1 MTDTDTVD
9 LNPRFADGDP
19 MRVIGLGER
28 YDAVTM
34 NRIPEQWAH
43 FQQRLADVRGRIDPA
58 QFGIFYQLSESPFA
72 CEYIT
77 AVMVGEDAPL
87 PAGFVERRLPARRHA
102 VFTHRGHPSGLR
114 PLMDAIFH
122 DWLPR
127 SGETAAGNPDFVE
140 VYGEAFDPIRL
151 QGVIEVWVPLES

>member
-1 MTDTDTVD
+1 MADTQTVE

-19 MRVIGLGER
+19 MRVIGLCER

-43 FQQRLADVRGRIDPA
+43 FQQRLSDVRGRIDPA

-72 CEYIT
+72 FEYLT
-77 AVMVGEDAPL
+77 AVMVDDDAPL
-87 PAGFVERRLPARRHA
+87 PAGFVERRLAPRRHA

-114 PLMDAIFH
+114 PLMDAIFRE
-122 DWLPR
+122 WLPR
-127 SGETAAGNPDFVE
+127 SGYRAAGNPDFVE
-140 VYGEAFDPIRL
+140 VYGEAFDPVRL